1 LGSWMLSTFGESK
14 KGCSGESYSSLMFN
28 SDLVQCWSAMV
39 PIPAI
44 GLIELGMAT
53 VGRFLPFS
61 IALRQRAVTLR
72 CMRRESAIFGHSANE
87 KTYV

>member
-1 LGSWMLSTFGESK
+1 MLSTFGESK

-28 SDLVQCWSAMV
+28 SDLVQRWSAMV

-53 VGRFLPFS
+53 VGRKPPLG
-61 IALRQRAVTLR
+61 TLR
-72 CMRRESAIFGHSANE
+72 GKAQPGRRETAMNGRWFRLRG
-87 KTYV
+87 

>member
-1 LGSWMLSTFGESK
+1 MGSWMLSTFGESK

-53 VGRFLPFS
+53 VGRKPPL
-61 IALRQRAVTLR
+61 
-72 CMRRESAIFGHSANE
+72 GNHG
-87 KTYV
+87 

>member
-1 LGSWMLSTFGESK
+1 MGSWMLSTFGESK

-53 VGRFLPFS
+53 VGRFLPLS
-61 IALRQRAVTLR
+61 AALRQCAMMLQ
-72 CMRRESAIFGHSANE
+72 CMRRESATCRLSSNSEAVI
-87 KTYV
+87 

>member
-1 LGSWMLSTFGESK
+1 MLSTFGESK

-53 VGRFLPFS
+53 VGRKSPLGGYAWISSPE
-61 IALRQRAVTLR
+61 
-72 CMRRESAIFGHSANE
+72 RRETAIFGHSANE